1 MATSISFKVAKKLF
15 ELGYFTDTD
24 TVMNTIDIFE
34 KDGKCMST
42 SVMRSG
48 NIRTTVVY

>member
-24 TVMNTIDIFE
+24 TVMKTIDFFE
-34 KDGKCMST
+34 KDGKCMLT
-42 SVMRSG
+42 RVKNVG
-48 NIRTTVVY
+48 NMRTTM